1 MQLSTEATGHG
12 QISAVLLVAVAPFD
26 LEGTVPYTIIARMG
40 CLGQGVF

>member
-12 QISAVLLVAVAPFD
+12 QISAVTGAAAPFD
-26 LEGTVPYTIIARMG
+26 LEGTVPYTVIARMG